1 MESGQ
6 LGFLDS
12 FDPDYELSA
21 ADLFEVSLEHDY
33 LSLDPQKFLVLFP
46 VEAVYDEAA
55 GCAEDKF
62 LGFLE
67 MGDEVGLVI
76 DAAKLL
82 GGYIDP
88 VEQLTLIDS
97 LEAGLSGDGLT
108 N

>member
-1 MESGQ
+1 MRC
-6 LGFLDS
+6 LGE
-12 FDPDYELSA
+12 PERWR
-21 ADLFEVSLEHDY
+21 
-33 LSLDPQKFLVLFP
+33 VLGR
-46 VEAVYDEAA
+46 AA